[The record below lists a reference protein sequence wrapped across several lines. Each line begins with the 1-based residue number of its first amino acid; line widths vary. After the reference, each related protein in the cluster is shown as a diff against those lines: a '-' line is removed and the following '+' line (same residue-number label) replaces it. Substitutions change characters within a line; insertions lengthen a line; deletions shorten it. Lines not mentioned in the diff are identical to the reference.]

1 MFNKFKKKFK
11 DEYELDKYLT
21 QSKTSKFKFAIDYLY
36 YTTKAKYDITMC
48 RYFGHKWIDE
58 GSAGP
63 ESGYIEMS
71 CNRCGF
77 SHDRVYLY

>member
-1 MFNKFKKKFK
+1 MFNKIKE
-11 DEYELDKYLT
+11 EYKLTKYLE
-21 QSKTSKFKFAIDYLY
+21 QRDISKLKFAIDYMY

-48 RYFGHKWIDE
+48 IFFGHKWIDE

-63 ESGYIEMS
+63 DSGYIEMS

-77 SHDRVYLY
+77 SHDRFYLY